1 MNVIEDFAPV
11 DVADIR
17 RAVGGR
23 KKLRGI
29 DAATVHLP
37 DGRDVLVQ
45 LARSP
50 SSFGRGEIVFT
61 LCPACGRKARVLRVA
76 PVDAGLICGQCVRR
90 IYSVKYGSQVQRRDP
105 VERENNWPPAY
116 SSLTA

>member
-1 MNVIEDFAPV
+1 MNFIEDYAPV

-23 KKLRGI
+23 KKLR
-29 DAATVHLP
+29 AVSTATVHLP

-61 LCPACGRKARVLRVA
+61 LCPACGRKARVLRIA
-76 PVDAGLICGQCVRR
+76 PVDAGLICGECVRKVFAAR
-90 IYSVKYGSQVQRRDP
+90 YSCQVQRREPAQCADGSL
-105 VERENNWPPAY
+105 PPY
-116 SSLTA
+116 GSLTV